1 MTKPLIQL
9 LLPTQPRHSSDNNS
23 EPSSPKSLTAPLLS
37 SLNGS
42 DLEIGDHPLTRPSSI
57 RLLLTKPTKTVHFYW
72 RKFDNA
78 IMRPIFG
85 GRGFAPYVPGSPI
98 EQSVHGGD

>member
-1 MTKPLIQL
+1 MTKPLIHL
-9 LLPTQPRHSSDNNS
+9 LLPTTKHCSDNNP
-23 EPSSPKSLTAPLLS
+23 ETSSPKSLTAPLLS

-42 DLEIGDHPLTRPSSI
+42 DLEIGDQPLNRPSSI
-57 RLLLTKPTKTVHFYW
+57 RMLLTKPSKTVHFYW

-78 IMRPIFG
+78 IMRPVFG